1 MHSQV
6 TVWLIQ
12 MNFSTIMN
20 SFSFPDY
27 CLNSIAK
34 LFTCY
39 KVGPRLLCH
48 YMENLKANRTPP
60 LRAEIEERPDKN
72 DAVEHFMTRY
82 TKNDLVH

>member
-1 MHSQV
+1 MHLQV
-6 TVWLIQ
+6 ALWLLQ
-12 MNFSTIMN
+12 MNFSTLVN

-39 KVGPRLLCH
+39 KEGPRLLRH
-48 YMENLKANRTPP
+48 YMENLKANTPP
-60 LRAEIEERPDKN
+60 PLSAEIQERPDKN

-82 TKNDLVH
+82 AKNDLVH